1 MNTDDMLL
9 VREYARNGS
18 DEAFATLVSR
28 YVNLVY
34 SVAVRQV
41 RDTHLAEEV
50 TQVVFII
57 LARKAGSLGAGAIL
71 SGWLCRTAR
80 YAASNALTVKH
91 RREQRE
97 QEAYMQSTLNEP
109 ESDTW
114 EQIAPLLET
123 ALSQL
128 GEKDHNSI
136 VLRFFEGKDLRQVG
150 EAMGIAEDA
159 ARMRVNRAL
168 EKLRKFFISRGV
180 TLTSNDIATAVSAN
194 SVQAAPVGL
203 IASVTSATAAKGAVG
218 GSTLTLIKGTLKL
231 MAWTKAKTAAVLGVA
246 AILVI
251 GTTTV
256 GVKEMLPPSV
266 EDVFKHFSNTRY
278 LRKAGAVL
286 VLRPTQYPN
295 QGSWVNGTSEP
306 TERILGR
313 NRPFT
318 AVLASAYDFGPER
331 MVVPPDLPRGQF
343 DLLVTLP
350 NDPKAALREEIK
362 KQFELAG
369 HTETRETNVLLL
381 RVANSEA
388 RALKANPGKT
398 DDNSALTNPGDFQAR
413 HLTMAAIAAC
423 LGGSYLEVPVIDDT
437 GLTNAYDFRLRW
449 DPRLR
454 GEEQRKA
461 IQEALSD
468 QLGLELIPTNQSI
481 AMLVVEYQDGPTDY
495 TPRPGS
501 DLQGAWKG
509 GEQMGINAAHPNLWP
524 VMLKITE
531 PSEGRFRASWRRPWL
546 NSQFVKASSVTYT
559 PPKLKVEVKDI
570 PGVFVGEINS
580 ARTEIKGTWTYNGT
594 TTHPVTLRLTDLKRE
609 SEETAAFDAQKDYS
623 AANQNDLAGHW
634 RVPNEPDF
642 GVDIARI
649 PGGKLFG
656 SLVRPGWND
665 NIEATLVHYAPPT
678 IRVEWGWGGI
688 AVLEGKL
695 ENGKLT
701 GTWQQGRKGR
711 PQPITLERNQAQ

>member
-9 VREYARNGS
+9 VRDYVRNGS

-34 SVAVRQV
+34 SVALRQV
-41 RDTHLAEEV
+41 GEAHLAEEV

-57 LARKAGSLGAGAIL
+57 LARKAGSLGAGTIL

-109 ESDTW
+109 ESDAW
-114 EQIAPLLET
+114 GQIAPLLET
-123 ALSQL
+123 ALGEL

-136 VLRFFEGKDLRQVG
+136 VLRFFEGKDLKQVG
-150 EAMGIAEDA
+150 DAMGIAEDA

-194 SVQAAPVGL
+194 SVQVAPVGL
-203 IASVTSATAAKGAVG
+203 IAAVTSASAAKGVVG

-231 MAWTKAKTAAVLGVA
+231 MAWTKAKTAAALGVA

-256 GVKEMLPPSV
+256 GIKELVPPSV

-278 LRKAGAVL
+278 LRRTRPVL

-306 TERILGR
+306 TEKILGR
-313 NRPFT
+313 NRPLT

-331 MVVPPDLPRGQF
+331 MVLPPDLPRGQF
-343 DLLVTLP
+343 DLLVTMP

-362 KQFELAG
+362 KQFELVG
-369 HTETRETNVLLL
+369 HTETRETNVLRL
-381 RVANSEA
+381 RVADFA
-388 RALKANPGKT
+388 GALKVNPSKT
-398 DDNSALTNPGDFQAR
+398 DENSALTNPGDFQAR
-413 HLTMAAIAAC
+413 HLTMAAIAAS
-423 LGGSYLEVPVIDDT
+423 LGGGYLNVPIIDDT

-468 QLGLELIPTNQSI
+468 QLGLELVPTNQAI

-495 TPRPGS
+495 TPRSGS
-501 DLQGAWKG
+501 DLQGYWRG
-509 GEQMGINAAHPNLWP
+509 GEQMGVNAARPNFWP

-531 PSEGRFRASWRRPWL
+531 PSEGRFRAAWRRPWI

-570 PGVFVGEINS
+570 PGVFEGEINPTH
-580 ARTEIKGTWTYNGT
+580 TEIKGTWTYNGT
-594 TTHPVTLRLTDLKRE
+594 TAHPVTLKLTDLK
-609 SEETAAFDAQKDYS
+609 EENEEAAALEAQKDFS
-623 AANQNDLAGHW
+623 AGNQNDLAGHW

-642 GVDIARI
+642 GVDIGRI

-665 NIEATLVHYAPPT
+665 NIDATLVRYTPPI

-701 GTWQQGRKGR
+701 GTWQQGRKGA
-711 PQPITLERNQAQ
+711 PQPITLERN